1 VQNCLHVSQALRC
14 LLLDRLANHFTAV
27 WVERPLSSHEDEPT
41 GFHTLTMRLISIPT
55 SYTDRLTLRGFSAAD
70 LDIYA
75 RRVFADPEVTRYQPQ
90 REIPPLERAVR
101 SMRYF
106 NRHWDEFGYGI
117 WAVTDRQDG
126 QLIGQCGLN
135 YLAENGE
142 VEVDYALARAY
153 WGKGIATEAAR
164 AALDFGFYNNPPLQ
178 KIIALAAP
186 ENLASRRVMEHL
198 GMTYTREADYFGM
211 HLVWYE
217 ITRQAYLQRL

>member
-1 VQNCLHVSQALRC
+1 M
-14 LLLDRLANHFTAV
+14 
-27 WVERPLSSHEDEPT
+27 E
-41 GFHTLTMRLISIPT
+41 LTSIPT
-55 SYTDRLTLRGFSAAD
+55 LYTERLALRGFSAAD

-75 RRVFADPEVTRYQPQ
+75 RRIFADPEVRRYLPQ

-101 SMRYF
+101 TVRYF
-106 NRHWDEFGYGI
+106 NRHWNERGYGI
-117 WAVTDRQDG
+117 WAVTDRRDG

-135 YLAENGE
+135 YLTENGE

-153 WGKGIATEAAR
+153 WGQGIATEAAQ
-164 AALDFGFYNNPPLQ
+164 AALDFGFGRGEPDTGSSGMGGSVTRPGPDIL

-198 GMTYTREADYFGM
+198 GMAYVREADYFGM

-217 ITRQAYLQRL
+217 ISRETYVSKS